1 MVKLWSKNKSFP
13 LRTLAEIPVLNRLDT
28 FELQI
33 KFEHWIKNFPHIYEI
48 YDAGDLKIS
57 LHEQSLLVE
66 AHMTNRQYMMWCLKY
81 GSKTDGYVNK
91 HYS

>member
-33 KFEHWIKNFPHIYEI
+33 KFEHWVKHFPHVNEI
-48 YDAGDLKIS
+48 YKDSALEIS
-57 LHEQSLLVE
+57 FAEQSLLVRT
-66 AHMTNRQYMMWCLKY
+66 HMTDRQYTMWCLKY
-81 GSKTDGYVNK
+81 GSKLDGYLNK
-91 HYS
+91 HY